1 MADGYRRE
9 HFDPRA
15 KGGAFDPATGT
26 VAFTRLDGGA
36 LDTTYVYHDDII
48 LAVNVALAANRPLLV
63 SGEPGSGKS
72 TLARNVAAVLG
83 WRYYQRVITS
93 RTQARDLLWSFDAVR
108 RLGDAQAGTQ
118 DGRRELLPKPFYVEP
133 EVLWWAFDPASAA
146 VRGMELTGLTPEQ
159 RVLPA
164 LRAADP
170 GTEGDPERAVVLLD
184 EIDKADPDMPNDMLE
199 PLDVGEF
206 RVHETDARVSRG
218 SREVM
223 LVITTNGER
232 ELPLAFLRRCVTLH
246 LPRPRADWLARIG
259 RERFPRADAA
269 LVKELAREVMRLRK
283 EARGRKLREPST
295 AEYLDAL
302 AVCADLGITTGSPA
316 WERARQAVLL
326 KHAPEEE
333 PEEEPDEEADVEPAA
348 P

>member
-9 HFDPRA
+9 YFDPQA
-15 KGGAFDPATGT
+15 A
-26 VAFTRLDGGA
+26 GGA
-36 LDTTYVYHDDII
+36 LDEATGTISFTLRDGDRLVSTYVYNDDVV
-48 LAVNVALAANRPLLV
+48 LAVNVALAVNRPLLV

-108 RLGDAQAGTQ
+108 RLGDAQAGMQ

-133 EVLWWAFDPASAA
+133 EALWWAFDPASAA
-146 VRGMELTGLTPEQ
+146 VRGMEPDQLTPEQ
-159 RVLPA
+159 RAHPA
-164 LRAADP
+164 FRAADP
-170 GTEGDPERAVVLLD
+170 GTAGDPARAVVLLD

-199 PLDVGEF
+199 PLDVGSF
-206 RVHETDARVSRG
+206 RVHETDARVERG
-218 SREVM
+218 DRRVM
-223 LVITTNGER
+223 LIITTNGER
-232 ELPLAFLRRCVTLH
+232 ELPPAFLRRCVTLH

-259 RERFPRADAA
+259 GERFPRADAA
-269 LVKELAREVMRLRK
+269 LVRELAREVMRLRR
-283 EARGRKLREPST
+283 EAHGRRLREPST

-302 AVCADLGITTGSPA
+302 AVCAGLGITTESPA

-326 KHAPEEE
+326 KHAPV
-333 PEEEPDEEADVEPAA
+333 EEPDEEPETP
-348 P
+348 